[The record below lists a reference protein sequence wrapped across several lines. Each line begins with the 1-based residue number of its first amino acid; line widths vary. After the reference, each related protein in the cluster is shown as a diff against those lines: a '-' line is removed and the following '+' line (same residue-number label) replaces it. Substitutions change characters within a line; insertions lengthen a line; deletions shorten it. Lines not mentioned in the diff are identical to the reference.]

1 MHGTLKH
8 FGLCCRVCAAIK
20 VKVLAHAL
28 GRALAVAR
36 PAPVLGNFLVPTF
49 LVLRGGGVCARD
61 PEVGTGSP
69 AHRVNART
77 TLSTLRRAA
86 ATELPERLVQC
97 YM

>member
-1 MHGTLKH
+1 M
-8 FGLCCRVCAAIK
+8 
-20 VKVLAHAL
+20 LAR
-28 GRALAVAR
+28 GRALRGLPPFWVTTN
-36 PAPVLGNFLVPTF
+36 LLVPTF

>member
-49 LVLRGGGVCARD
+49 WVLRGGGVCARD